1 MNYTPEDV
9 SVVITTTGSRVS
21 ELHSALESVTSQTV
35 AVNHV
40 FVVWDLERSSF
51 GMREFIST
59 HPNVKH
65 LLTGIDY
72 GGVSNARNFGIQNCD
87 TRLIA
92 ILDDDDIWYPHKIA
106 KQLAALNKYYSE
118 KVLCLSQSL
127 LISENYRVLSRTGK
141 KEHGIDIL
149 EIDRLYSNLPLRSTK
164 IYLPTSSMIFSKSL
178 FSEIHFNEDLKS
190 FEDIQFMLEASNLGP
205 CLVVNEPLVLTL
217 IRKNKK
223 TGLSHEG
230 FDFEQWS
237 NWVQKS
243 DFLTSRNKG
252 NILIYFGTKRL
263 LQANEF
269 KKAFSWIISNSKI
282 KPDFHT
288 LAVTI
293 LTYFIGYF
301 KAAVLS
307 NRFRRT

>member
-9 SVVITTTGSRVS
+9 SVVITTTGSRIS
-21 ELHSALESVTSQTV
+21 ELHTALESVTSQTV
-35 AVNHV
+35 VVNHV
-40 FVVWDLERSSF
+40 FVVWDLDRLSF
-51 GMREFIST
+51 EMREFISS
-59 HPNVKH
+59 HPNVSH
-65 LLTGIDY
+65 LITGRDH
-72 GGVSNARNFGIQNCD
+72 GGVSNARNFGIQNCN

-92 ILDDDDIWYPHKIA
+92 ILDDDDIWYPQKIA

-127 LISENYRVLSRTGK
+127 LIDEDYRVHSRTGK
-141 KEHGIDIL
+141 KVYGIDIL

-178 FSEIHFNEDLKS
+178 FSEIHFNQELKS
-190 FEDIQFMLEASNLGP
+190 FEDIQFILEASQLGP

-263 LQANEF
+263 LQVNDYKNALN
-269 KKAFSWIISNSKI
+269 WITNYSKL

-288 LAVTI
+288 LVVTI

-301 KAAVLS
+301 KAEVLS
-307 NRFRRT
+307 NRFGRT